1 MKYTFWNLIKV
12 QGYKIVIP
20 KIQRD
25 YVQGRANITVKR
37 NREEFVKELIDS
49 LADKKPMSLNFVY
62 GTIQNGNEFIPIDGQ
77 QRLTTLFLLHLY
89 VFAKNKD
96 MEAIGMLQKQFS
108 YETRYTTY
116 RFLKKLAKEL
126 PQMLEMARCDES
138 LAKLIRNSGWYVT
151 PWDNDPNISSCIV
164 MLDLIHEKCKGKTIS
179 TEILKDDCPITF
191 MWLQL
196 DKSFGS
202 DNQLYIR
209 MNSRGKQLTDF
220 ENFKAELYEKVLAG
234 KDTEE
239 FKKKIDGE
247 WYSMLWDANVAE
259 SNVKDNRKEKVNIE
273 KEAQLIDELL
283 KRLIHWTIVSKACE
297 EGGVTLKRPSGKRK
311 GEEQVNDEKVLEQ
324 RERQKRLYQFCTPNE
339 TEELDIL
346 RCGVEEYQNLIK
358 NKIIKECIIGD
369 LNSLLTFLTSIKGE
383 KIFEYIVKD
392 ILAVSEEGDKSSY
405 KINSYGPRVLLYAI
419 TKFAKIYEKKTET
432 DERVNDFQSWYRIV
446 LNLVSTKE
454 IDSPEDFQKAVRA
467 IAKWDKVTAKWLE
480 EKNVKS
486 AFRPE
491 QVEEEKQKLNL
502 IKSGEKWKDAI
513 LQAEKTDFDQGYQER
528 DYFRGQIGF
537 LLLMS
542 KEDGDYN
549 VNKFNKICEAA
560 KKIFIDEYDDNLF
573 HRALLTYGDYGTKL
587 KSINQ
592 EESSRTV
599 SYGITTYFRKT
610 SIHGAPD
617 WRDALI
623 VVNWDKEGSCK
634 ANKVYIALK
643 SFIEEFIKTSSTELE
658 KFQKDKLEQYKDKLG
673 QYNDGLPASLQDKLI
688 KKRKMFEFTDN
699 YFIKKEEEK
708 DILLRSKTKTGEK
721 GRNWDYVD
729 EYYDSSEGEEGQ
741 TP

>member
-49 LADKKPMSLNFVY
+49 LSDKKPMSLNFVY

-116 RFLKKLAKEL
+116 RFLEKLAKEL
-126 PQMLEMARCDES
+126 PQMLEMARYDES

-259 SNVKDNRKEKVNIE
+259 SNVKDDKKIDIE
-273 KEAQLIDELL
+273 KEALLIDSLL
-283 KRLIHWTIVSKACE
+283 KRLIHWMIVSKACVE
-297 EGGVTLKRPSGKRK
+297 RSIILKKERGGNKKELA
-311 GEEQVNDEKVLEQ
+311 NDEDAVK
-324 RERQKRLYQFCTPNE
+324 QKEEHDNLYQYCMPDGNE
-339 TEELDIL
+339 KIDVL
-346 RCGVEEYQNLIK
+346 RCGVEEYQNLIQ

-454 IDSPEDFQKAVRA
+454 IGRPEDFQKAVWA

-480 EKNVKS
+480 EKDVKN

-513 LQAEKTDFDQGYQER
+513 LQAEKTNFDQGYQER
-528 DYFRGQIGF
+528 DYFRGRIGF

-560 KKIFIDEYDDNLF
+560 KKVFIDEYDDNLF
-573 HRALLTYGDYGTKL
+573 HRALLTYGDYGTEL

-610 SIHGAPD
+610 RIHGAPD

-643 SFIEEFIKTSSTELE
+643 SFIEEFINTSSTELE
-658 KFQKDKLEQYKDKLG
+658 KFQNDKLEQYK
-673 QYNDGLPASLQDKLI
+673 DGLPASLQDKLI

-708 DILLRSKTKTGEK
+708 YILLRRKTKTGEK
-721 GRNWDYVD
+721 GRNWAYVD